1 MTQKQKEAR
10 RMRAAGLIEKGWPV
24 PAVARRL
31 GVGENIVYVWRKKL
45 REGGR
50 QALEARP
57 LTGPEHRLDEHEREE
72 LRGLVEAGPEASGYG
87 TQIWSLPLI
96 ADLVLRRFGVSY
108 DPGHL
113 SRVLHGIGLSWQKPR
128 AKAAERDEEAIERW
142 RREEA
147 ARIAGKPR
155 RRGRRSSSPTK
166 PASRRSPR

>member
-1 MTQKQKEAR
+1 
-10 RMRAAGLIEKGWPV
+10 MRAAGMIEKGWAV
-24 PAVARRL
+24 PAIARRL
-31 GVGENIVYVWRKKL
+31 GVGENTVYVWRKAL

-50 QALEARP
+50 AALEGRPFPGPAR
-57 LTGPEHRLDEHEREE
+57 RLDDAELGE
-72 LRGLVEAGPEASGYG
+72 LRRLVEDGPEASGYG
-87 TQIWSLPLI
+87 TQLWSLPLI